1 MADNQK
7 YSLKAVL
14 GCVDNLSPTLK
25 KVQKNLKSVD
35 RSFKN
40 VVDST
45 AALATKL
52 MVPITALAGA
62 GVFSLSKA
70 VDNFTSLGD
79 SIDKAS
85 QRAGIGVGAL
95 QKFRLAAELG
105 GASVEQM
112 DDALAKLNLKMGE
125 ALTGKS
131 EDAANLFK
139 TLGIALKDSS
149 GKVRNSAE
157 VMRDLAEAIKVNAD
171 QTDRMLILNT
181 LLGDNLAKM
190 LIPVLSGGAEALD
203 EVSAKAEKL
212 GIVMSEA
219 DSKAAAELTDAM
231 TLFNKVTLSLQS
243 TIASKLS
250 PVLIDLI
257 ENFQSIIIENKELLA
272 TNIEKFVRDLSEGI
286 KSIKWDEVIKCT
298 FEFFKTL
305 SNVIDAI
312 GGFKTILYAVGAV
325 IGASFVSNL
334 VSITTA
340 LIGMSKAV
348 YALMGPWGIAIG
360 LVTTYLAYFDEINS
374 ACYEAGKAVREFIG
388 GAFDWVMK
396 KISPVI
402 DLLQGFFGFG
412 GSIDAKVTAQGQA
425 VLPQTPLL
433 GEGMNGQITVRVEA
447 TDGSRARVEDMR
459 STGGELRAETTGSYS
474 YLND

>member
-25 KVQKNLKSVD
+25 KVEKNIKKVD

-45 AALATKL
+45 AALASKL
-52 MVPITALAGA
+52 MVPISVLAGA
-62 GVFSLSKA
+62 GVFSLSQA
-70 VDNFTSLGD
+70 VNNFTSLGD

-95 QKFRLAAELG
+95 QKLRLTAEMG
-105 GASVEQM
+105 GASAEMM
-112 DDALAKLNLKMGE
+112 DNALSKLNLKMGE

-131 EDAANLFK
+131 EDATKVFK
-139 TLGIALKDSS
+139 SLGINLKDST
-149 GKVRNSAE
+149 GRVRNAAE
-157 VMRDLAEAIKVNAD
+157 VMRDLAEAIKVNND
-171 QTDRMLILNT
+171 QTDRMVILNT
-181 LLGDNLAKM
+181 LLGDDIAKM

-212 GIVMSEA
+212 GIVMSNA
-219 DSKAAAELTDAM
+219 DSKAAAQLTDAM
-231 TLFNKVTLSLQS
+231 SLFNKVTLSLQS
-243 TIASKLS
+243 TIGAKLS

-257 ENFQSIIIENKELLA
+257 ENIQNIIIENKDLLA
-272 TNIEKFVRDLSEGI
+272 TNIEKFVRELSE
-286 KSIKWDEVIKCT
+286 SIKLIEWDKVIKGT
-298 FEFFKTL
+298 FEFFRTI
-305 SNVIDAI
+305 SDVIDAI

-325 IGASFVSNL
+325 IGASFMSNI

-340 LIGMSKAV
+340 LFGLSKAV
-348 YALMGPWGIAIG
+348 YALMGPIGLGIA
-360 LVTTYLAYFDEINS
+360 LVTTYLAYFDEINE

-425 VLPQTPLL
+425 VLAQSPLVN
-433 GEGMNGQITVRVEA
+433 EGMNGQITVRVEA
-447 TDGSRARVEDMR
+447 AEGSRARVEDMQ
-459 STGGELRAETTGSYS
+459 STGGELKAETTGSYS